1 MGYGI
6 ALMHKCDVRIGL
18 LDCAKDTICGGKSVK
33 LRHLQ
38 IIVWRYK
45 IRIEINLSEENI
57 MSEQYEFNKNLA
69 RMLNGIQEA
78 VSIPVMAKCR
88 RGIQ

>member
-6 ALMHKCDVRIGL
+6 ALMHKCSVRIGL
-18 LDCAKDTICGGKSVK
+18 ADCAKDTIEREKSAK

-38 IIVWRYK
+38 IIAPRYK

-57 MSEQYEFNKNLA
+57 MSKQYELNKNLVQ
-69 RMLNGIQEA
+69 MLKG
-78 VSIPVMAKCR
+78 VVPCMM
-88 RGIQ
+88 

>member
-6 ALMHKCDVRIGL
+6 ALMHKCGVWIGL
-18 LDCAKDTICGGKSVK
+18 AVCAKDTIEREKSAK

-38 IIVWRYK
+38 IIAPRYK

-57 MSEQYEFNKNLA
+57 MSEQYELNKNMA
-69 RMLNGIQEA
+69 QMLKGG
-78 VSIPVMAKCR
+78 VPYMV
-88 RGIQ
+88 